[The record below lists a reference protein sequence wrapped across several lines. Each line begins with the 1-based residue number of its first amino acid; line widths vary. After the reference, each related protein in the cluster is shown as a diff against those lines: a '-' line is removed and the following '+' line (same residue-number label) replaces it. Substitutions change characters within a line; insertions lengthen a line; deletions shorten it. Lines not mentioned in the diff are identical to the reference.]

1 MTDIKNVFE
10 SGLTRGGENLQ
21 FDPEKKYAYVE
32 HPTEGWRVY
41 LRSCCFIHE
50 KPNAKSVRHQAGDFL
65 SNERNPQQKPTKSS
79 GECIDTDKFIVVKRT
94 GDPSNTKAWEPPK
107 GQMEYKDMEKHNKLP
122 IINLLKENVR
132 REVAEES
139 RIQTLFGLRHT
150 GLVFQGR
157 EKDYP
162 PNTFFQYHMFQAL
175 VSPTEWRRASQELDW
190 YRAHPLAFARL
201 RRDKREKDAIDW
213 YSPSDHKLMG
223 KWSPKI
229 VALYLSKEA

>member
-1 MTDIKNVFE
+1 MNNSNVPVLDVFQK
-10 SGLTRGGENLQ
+10 GLLRGGEHLAY
-21 FDPEKKYAYVE
+21 DPVKKYFYVQ

-50 KPNAKSVRHQAGDFL
+50 VPKQG
-65 SNERNPQQKPTKSS
+65 Q
-79 GECIDTDKFIVVKRT
+79 CINKQRFVVVKRT
-94 GDPSNTKAWEPPK
+94 GQAANEKAWEPPK
-107 GQMEYKDMEKHNKLP
+107 GQAEYKDFAKFPDKP
-122 IINLLKENVR
+122 IMDLLKLNVR

-139 RIQTLFGLRHT
+139 RIERVVGLRHT

-162 PNTFFQYHMFQAL
+162 PNTFFQYHIFQGL
-175 VSPTEWRRASQELDW
+175 VYPKEWMRASAELDW

-201 RRDKREKDAIDW
+201 RRDKKEKDALDW

-229 VALYLSKEA
+229 VVMYLNNFN